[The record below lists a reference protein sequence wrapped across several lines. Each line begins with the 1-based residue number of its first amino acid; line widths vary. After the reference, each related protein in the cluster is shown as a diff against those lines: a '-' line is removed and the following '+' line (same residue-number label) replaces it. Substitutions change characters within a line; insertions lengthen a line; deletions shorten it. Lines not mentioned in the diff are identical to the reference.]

1 MKELLLVG
9 IGAGDPDYITQQAI
23 KALRRSDVIFLMD
36 KGPAKHKLN
45 ALRREICE
53 RFLDGRTPTLRRR
66 PAAGTRARRRRLP
79 RQRGRAEP
87 RQAGGVRAVDR

>member
-45 ALRREICE
+45 ALRREICASAKKE
-53 RFLDGRTPTLRRR
+53 VRVGTMESKISLR
-66 PAAGTRARRRRLP
+66 
-79 RQRGRAEP
+79 
-87 RQAGGVRAVDR
+87 